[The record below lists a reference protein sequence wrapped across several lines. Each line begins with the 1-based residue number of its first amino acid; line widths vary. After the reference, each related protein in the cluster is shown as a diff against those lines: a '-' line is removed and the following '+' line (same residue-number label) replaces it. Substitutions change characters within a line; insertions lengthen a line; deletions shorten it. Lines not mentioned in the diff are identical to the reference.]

1 MQKYVDR
8 MYHYMMK
15 QMFGEMSNVFGL
27 VENFEEDDNKT
38 LNTFLNIMTIF
49 GFILYFLV
57 FLGLWVR
64 VIYYAFQSGIG
75 EGLSSIFFYNL
86 YMMYFVGSV
95 LSTRPNSKGMFSN

>member
-1 MQKYVDR
+1 MQKYADR
-8 MYHYMMK
+8 MYRYVMK
-15 QMFGEMSNVFGL
+15 QMFGEMSNVFGW
-27 VENFEEDDNKT
+27 VENFEEDENKT

-49 GFILYFLV
+49 AFILYVLV
-57 FLGLWVR
+57 FVGLWVR